1 MKLSDFHVVSS
12 RNPINYKDSEVK
24 SVRNIFLI
32 IMIILNIIVISITLV
47 NHVQIDNLSLRVFF
61 TAFSIVIAVYLVLLR
76 KSRVDMWLAIILFL
90 IALTYAIMIA
100 NAVYHYVY

>member
-12 RNPINYKDSEVK
+12 RNSINYKDSEVK
-24 SVRNIFLI
+24 TVRNSFLI

-47 NHVQIDNLSLRVFF
+47 NHVQIDYLSLRVFF
-61 TAFSIVIAVYLVLLR
+61 TAFSLVSAVYLVLLR
-76 KSRVDMWLAIILFL
+76 KTRLDMWLAVILGL
-90 IALTYAIMIA
+90 IALSYAIMIA